1 VTVEKKSYATFS
13 ASYHGKASRDR
24 VPANVTL
31 ELTHRCPLNCQ
42 HCYNNLPMGDEAAR
56 TAELSA
62 EEYYRILDQL
72 ADAGSLWLL
81 FTGGEIFARRDFLDI
96 YTYAKR
102 KGFIITLFT
111 NATMISPRI
120 ADYLAE
126 WRPFSI
132 EITLYGRSR
141 ETYEELT
148 RIPGS
153 YDACLR
159 GIRLLKERKLPLTVK
174 TVAVTVNKH
183 EIWEM
188 KRFVEE
194 DLGLPFRFDAMMS
207 PRIDCS
213 QSPLATRLTP
223 DEIVELDLRDPR
235 RLGDWQKFS
244 ARFLAPPLP
253 GAAQSV
259 YQCGGGLF
267 ACSIDPAGQMAICVL
282 SQRDGYSLR
291 DGTVADGWGKSLSGI
306 RGREPSRVTKCTACH
321 LRSACG
327 MCPANAELENGD
339 PEEPVDFL
347 CHVAHLRAEMF
358 GWTVP
363 SHGDCEYCPGGEHHA
378 TLMTETAAFRQRLES
393 SPVPAFQ
400 PVLLLP
406 VVSSPEPAGCSGG
419 FGEPG
424 HLDQLS
430 LPTAMVTD
438 HPAVLGRTD
447 EPRTPAVISG
457 PATTRGGPARRG
469 SP

>member
-1 VTVEKKSYATFS
+1 MTVEKKSYATFS

-132 EITLYGRSR
+132 EITLYGKSK

-244 ARFLAPPLP
+244 TYFLAPPRQ
-253 GAAQSV
+253 GTDEDI
-259 YQCGGGLF
+259 YQCGGGINSF
-267 ACSIDPAGQMAICVL
+267 SVDPTGQMAICGF
-282 SQRDGYSLR
+282 SQRDDYSLR
-291 DGTVADGWGKSLSGI
+291 EGTVADGWGDFLKGV
-306 RGREPSRVTKCTACH
+306 RERKTTRVTKCTACH
-321 LRSACG
+321 LKSACG

-347 CHVAHLRAEMF
+347 CHVAHLRAELF
-358 GWTVP
+358 GWRVP
-363 SHGDCEYCPGGEHHA
+363 SHGDCEYCPGGERHPS
-378 TLMTETAAFRQRLES
+378 LVERAAALRQRLES
-393 SPVPAFQ
+393 SPEPAFK
-400 PVLLLP
+400 PVPLLP
-406 VVSSPEPAGCSGG
+406 VLSVR
-419 FGEPG
+419 EPG
-424 HLDQLS
+424 GCTVDFR
-430 LPTAMVTD
+430 AG
-438 HPAVLGRTD
+438 AK
-447 EPRTPAVISG
+447 
-457 PATTRGGPARRG
+457 
-469 SP
+469 